1 VIQRVEEASL
11 NAWPALQQ
19 VLLDGWV
26 VRFAGGYTKRANSV
40 TPLYPAQLAH
50 DLKIAQVE
58 QMYARRGLP
67 VVFRLPSFV
76 QPEALDTALAER
88 GYRVTSST
96 RVMARALPAA
106 AAGQAAPLHLLGRD
120 EWLAIHTDF
129 TGMQPPAVDA
139 HRAIL
144 GAIVPEHALA
154 CLYDGDQ
161 PVACGVAVCEAPLV
175 GLFDIVVA
183 PTQRRRGLGRQLVD
197 ALIGWGQA
205 RGAEQAYLQV
215 VAQNHA
221 AMQLYEQLGF
231 VELYHYWYRER

>member
-26 VRFAGGYTKRANSV
+26 VRLAGGYTKRANSA

-50 DLKIAQVE
+50 EPKIERVE
-58 QMYARRGLP
+58 ELYARRGLP
-67 VVFRLPSFV
+67 PIFRLLSFV
-76 QPEALDTALAER
+76 QTDALDAALAGR
-88 GYRVTSST
+88 GYRVTSQT
-96 RVMARALPAA
+96 RVMALALS
-106 AAGQAAPLHLLGRD
+106 APWEPLPVHALGRD
-120 EWLAIHTDF
+120 EWLAVHTAF
-129 TGMQPPAVDA
+129 TGMQPQAVDA

-144 GAIVPEHALA
+144 GAIVPDHILA
-154 CLYDGDQ
+154 CLYEGDQ
-161 PVACGVAVCEAPLV
+161 PVACGVAVYEPPLV

-183 PTQRRRGLGRQLVD
+183 PELRRRGLGRRLVD

-205 RGAEQAYLQV
+205 RGAEHAYLQV

-221 AMQLYEQLGF
+221 AAQLYAQHGF
-231 VELYHYWYRER
+231 VELYRYWYRER